1 MVVGAVIGGAGVGA
15 GIFAV
20 PAVKSV
26 IAGLSLTTLN
36 AALSAL
42 YLALVI
48 WGMFSTI
55 YAAIADEE
63 GAKVNMVSYIA
74 VTTLTHYG
82 ITFGGGQVFNDLVTY
97 PVEPEILFR
106 ALDVA
111 VLLSASTVMVF
122 FFDPDSLA
130 VAPLVGSGL
139 MTVSMIGQTYK
150 AGTILQG
157 IVQGTRDDATGK
169 LLSAM
174 E

>member
-1 MVVGAVIGGAGVGA
+1 MVVGATIGGSVIAA
-15 GIFAV
+15 GILAV
-20 PAVKSV
+20 PAVKGAL
-26 IAGLSLTTLN
+26 AGLSLTTLN
-36 AALSAL
+36 AALAAL
-42 YLALVI
+42 YLMLVI

-63 GAKVNMVSYIA
+63 GAKVNIVSYIA
-74 VTTLTHYG
+74 VTTLAHYG
-82 ITFGGGQVFNDLVTY
+82 ITFGGSQVFNDLVTY
-97 PVEPEILFR
+97 PVQPELLFR
-106 ALDVA
+106 ALDVT

-139 MTVSMIGQTYK
+139 MTVSMVGQTYK